1 MHPTDRAGQ
10 VGGRRWVLTT
20 LTILVA
26 ISTAASAQIDVNET
40 GLHDGAIV
48 YGFNAPG
55 TPIP

>member
-1 MHPTDRAGQ
+1 MM
-10 VGGRRWVLTT
+10 
-20 LTILVA
+20 LTILLAVSA
-26 ISTAASAQIDVNET
+26 AASAQIDVNET

>member
-10 VGGRRWVLTT
+10 VGEWRWVLMM
-20 LTILVA
+20 LTILLAVSA
-26 ISTAASAQIDVNET
+26 AASAQIDVNET